1 MGTKPLSLNEPTQ
14 ATQELPVLKISFA
27 VCTALLAA
35 GLYNYANLPDTGW
48 LRAELSDE
56 PRQQSV
62 VQAAFTRSAGGVVY
76 TIEPSHRYEI
86 FGLVVSK
93 HNADTW
99 WDYVHAATNDNLN
112 VTDLCVVWGSNAL
125 GGAYQKL
132 SFSSGQWTCNWQ
144 TSSDEALRAF
154 DANKISNNHIL
165 TDDARLAKK
174 LRNVR
179 IGDQIH
185 ITGQLTS
192 YKHQAGQSFSRG
204 TSTVRTDSGNG
215 ACETIFVD
223 EVNILRAAPA
233 FWRNVT
239 WLAGLGM
246 LLSALLGL
254 FRPHRARRH

>member
-1 MGTKPLSLNEPTQ
+1 M
-14 ATQELPVLKISFA
+14 LKVSFA

-35 GLYNYANLPDTGW
+35 GLYNFASLPDVAT
-48 LRAELSDE
+48 LRAELGDE

-62 VQAAFTRSAGGVVY
+62 VRAAFTKAAGGVTY

-86 FGLVVSK
+86 YGLVVSK

-99 WDYVHAATNDNLN
+99 WDYVHAATKDNLN

-125 GGAYQKL
+125 GGAYRNL

-144 TSSDEALRAF
+144 TSSDEAWRAF

-165 TDDARLAKK
+165 TDDARLARK

-185 ITGQLTS
+185 ITGQLAS
-192 YKHQAGQSFSRG
+192 YKHQSGLNFSRG
-204 TSTVRTDSGNG
+204 TSTVRTDTGNG
-215 ACETIFVD
+215 ACETIFAD
-223 EVNILRAAPA
+223 DVNIIRAAPA
-233 FWRNVT
+233 FWRNLT
-239 WLAGLGM
+239 WAAALGM
-246 LLSALLGL
+246 LLSMLLGL
-254 FRPHRARRH
+254 FAPHRARPH

>member
-1 MGTKPLSLNEPTQ
+1 MGTRQSFLSRPIR
-14 ATQELPVLKISFA
+14 ATWGLAVLKISFA

-35 GLYNYANLPDTGW
+35 GLVNYTNLPEVGA
-48 LRAELSDE
+48 LRAELNDE

-62 VQAAFTRSAGGVVY
+62 VQAAFTKAAGGVTY

-86 FGLVVSK
+86 YGLVVSK
-93 HNADTW
+93 HNADAW
-99 WDYVHAATNDNLN
+99 WDYIHAATKDNLN

-132 SFSSGQWTCNWQ
+132 SFSSSQWTCNWQ
-144 TSSDEALRAF
+144 TSSDDAWRAF

-165 TDDARLAKK
+165 TDDARLART

-185 ITGQLTS
+185 IAGQLAS

-204 TSTVRTDSGNG
+204 TSTVRTDTGNG

-223 EVNILRAAPA
+223 QVNILRAAPS

-239 WLAGLGM
+239 WVAAVGLF
-246 LLSALLGL
+246 LSVLLGL
-254 FRPHRARRH
+254 FTPHRARAH

>member
-1 MGTKPLSLNEPTQ
+1 M
-14 ATQELPVLKISFA
+14 LKVSFA

-35 GLYNYANLPDTGW
+35 GLYNYTALPDVKA

-62 VQAAFTRSAGGVVY
+62 MQPAFTKAVGCVTY

-86 FGLVVSK
+86 YGMVVSK

-99 WDYVHAATNDNLN
+99 WDYIHAATNDNLN

-132 SFSSGQWTCNWQ
+132 SFSSGQWTCHWQ
-144 TSSDEALRAF
+144 TSSDEAWRAF

-165 TDDARLAKK
+165 TDDALLAKK

-185 ITGQLTS
+185 ITGQLAS
-192 YKHQAGQSFSRG
+192 YKHQAGQSFSRA
-204 TSTVRTDSGNG
+204 TSTVRTDTGNG

-239 WLAGLGM
+239 WAAAVGLLISM
-246 LLSALLGL
+246 LLGL
-254 FRPHRARRH
+254 LAPHRARPH

>member
-1 MGTKPLSLNEPTQ
+1 
-14 ATQELPVLKISFA
+14 VLKISFA

-35 GLYNYANLPDTGW
+35 GLYNYANLPDVAT

-62 VQAAFTRSAGGVVY
+62 LQAPFTKAAGGVTY

-86 FGLVVSK
+86 YGLVVSK

-99 WDYVHAATNDNLN
+99 WDYVHAATQDNLN

-125 GGAYQKL
+125 GGAYRNL
-132 SFSSGQWTCNWQ
+132 SFSSSQWTCNWQ
-144 TSSDEALRAF
+144 TSSDEAWRAF

-165 TDDARLAKK
+165 TDDARLARKM
-174 LRNVR
+174 RNVR

-185 ITGQLTS
+185 ITGQLAS
-192 YKHQAGQSFSRG
+192 YKHQSGLNFSRG
-204 TSTVRTDSGNG
+204 TSTVRTDTGNG

-223 EVNILRAAPA
+223 DVNIIRAAPA
-233 FWRNVT
+233 FWRNLT
-239 WLAGLGM
+239 WAAALGL
-246 LLSALLGL
+246 LLSVLLGFL
-254 FRPHRARRH
+254 APHRARPH